1 MVSMHRALGIPWA
14 RLRLGA
20 SRSREHTPVWGLEEV
35 ELRMHRFREN
45 SMGLYLTPR
54 PPYSREW
61 KSYFIGQEVLSGE
74 GLLAGAFGEVASPSQ
89 SSRKGNP
96 ASPTSVFRSLL
107 SYWLDP
113 ASPAS
118 VFRSLLF
125 YRLDP
130 AFPASALPCSLVEA
144 SRTPEASTWIWCL
157 RSPPWGTEQAGGQNW
172 KGWCSMSSVCTQF
185 RPLPQRPCW
194 KLLIRLV
201 AISISLGES
210 LQPMISD
217 L

>member
-1 MVSMHRALGIPWA
+1 
-14 RLRLGA
+14 
-20 SRSREHTPVWGLEEV
+20 
-35 ELRMHRFREN
+35 
-45 SMGLYLTPR
+45 MGLYLTPR

-96 ASPTSVFRSLL
+96 ASPASVFRSLLSYWLDPASPAAVFRFLL

-125 YRLDP
+125 YWLDP
-130 AFPASALPCSLVEA
+130 ASPASALPCSLVEA

-157 RSPPWGTEQAGGQNW
+157 RSPPWGTELAGGQNW
-172 KGWCSMSSVCTQF
+172 KG
-185 RPLPQRPCW
+185 
-194 KLLIRLV
+194 
-201 AISISLGES
+201 
-210 LQPMISD
+210 
-217 L
+217 